1 MADTISTLSEEQIT
15 ARIERLPLTGWYA
28 RLMSIVGTA
37 HFFDAFDSLTI
48 AIVLPIL
55 VGIWHITPA
64 QIGLLISVGF
74 VGQMIGAVC
83 LGWLAER
90 QGRLRVLQW
99 TLAIIALFS
108 IACAFAWD
116 YNSFLVFRTVQGIGL
131 GAEVPIAA
139 TYLNEFTKAQY
150 RGRLIIFLQSC
161 FAGGIVITSLVAVWI
176 IPHLGWPWM
185 FILGTLPALL
195 ALGMRR
201 LAPESPR
208 WLASKRRLP
217 EADAIVSALEAR
229 AERDGPLPPLP
240 ANIPPIVTEPAGFA
254 DLFKGIYVNRTLTAW
269 AIAFCTAFV
278 GYGLL
283 TWLPTIF
290 RTIYKLPIEQVLQYN
305 LIFAIV
311 GFVGALAGMSIID
324 ALGRRICFLI
334 SFAGAGLG
342 MIALW
347 LLGDGRTPT
356 DVIWLACISQFFMT
370 FLLTGVYLYIPET
383 YPTRMRAL
391 GVGVAS
397 SWMRIAAIVAPTIV
411 GYILTGAGSDVGK
424 AFLMFGIVGLVGAVV
439 VVACCIETRGR
450 ILEEI
455 AP

>member
-1 MADTISTLSEEQIT
+1 MADTISALSEEQIT
-15 ARIERLPLTGWYA
+15 ARIERLPLSGWYA
-28 RLMSIVGTA
+28 RLLSIVGTA

-55 VGIWHITPA
+55 AGAWHITPA
-64 QIGLLISVGF
+64 QIGVLISAGF
-74 VGQMIGAVC
+74 VGQMLGAIF
-83 LGWLAER
+83 LGWAAER
-90 QGRLRVLQW
+90 YGRLRILQW
-99 TLAIIALFS
+99 TLAIIALLS

-116 YNSFLVFRTVQGIGL
+116 YYSLLVFRTVQGIGL

-139 TYLNEFTKAQY
+139 TYLNEFTQAQY

-161 FAGGIVITSLVAVWI
+161 FAGGIVITSLVAIWV

-195 ALGMRR
+195 AIWLRR

-217 EADAIVSALEAR
+217 EADKIVSAIEAR
-229 AERDGPLPPLP
+229 AERNGPLPALP
-240 ANIPPIVTEPAGFA
+240 ARIPPIVTEPAGFA
-254 DLFKGIYVNRTLTAW
+254 DLFKGMYLKRTLTAW
-269 AIAFCTAFV
+269 AMAFGTAFV

-290 RTIYKLPIEQVLQYN
+290 RTVYKLPIEQILQYN
-305 LIFAIV
+305 FIFAIV
-311 GFVGALAGMSIID
+311 GFVGGLVGMALID
-324 ALGRRICFLI
+324 VLGRRICFLI

-342 MIALW
+342 MIALS
-347 LLGDGRTPT
+347 LLGDGRTAT
-356 DVIWLACISQFFMT
+356 DVIVLGCTSQFFMT
-370 FLLTGVYLYIPET
+370 LLLTGLYLYIPET

-397 SWMRIAAIVAPTIV
+397 SWMRIASIVGPTIV
-411 GYILTGAGSDVGK
+411 GMILTGSDVGK
-424 AFLMFGIVGLVGAVV
+424 AFLMFGIVGLIGAAVV
-439 VVACCIETRGR
+439 VLFCVETRGR

>member
-15 ARIERLPLTGWYA
+15 ARIERLPISGWYA
-28 RLMSIVGTA
+28 RLLSVVGTA

-55 VGIWHITPA
+55 IGAWHITPA
-64 QIGLLISVGF
+64 QVGLLISAGF
-74 VGQMIGAVC
+74 VGQMVGAIC
-83 LGWLAER
+83 LGWAAER
-90 QGRLRVLQW
+90 HGRLRILQW
-99 TLAIIALFS
+99 TLAIIALLS

-116 YNSFLVFRTVQGIGL
+116 YYSLLVFRTIQGIGL

-150 RGRLIIFLQSC
+150 RGRLILFLQSC
-161 FAGGIVITSLVAVWI
+161 FAGGIVITSLVAIWV

-185 FILGTLPALL
+185 FVIGTLPALL
-195 ALGMRR
+195 AIWLRR

-217 EADAIVSALEAR
+217 EADAIVSAIEAR
-229 AERDGPLPPLP
+229 AARSGPLPPLP
-240 ANIPPIVTEPAGFA
+240 ASIPPIVTEPAGFA
-254 DLFKGIYVNRTLTAW
+254 DLFKGMYLRRTLTAW
-269 AIAFCTAFV
+269 AIAFATAFV

-283 TWLPTIF
+283 AWLPTIF
-290 RTIYKLPIEQVLQYN
+290 RTIYQLPVGQMLQYN
-305 LIFAIV
+305 FYFAIV
-311 GFVGALAGMSIID
+311 GFIGGLVGMALID
-324 ALGRRICFLI
+324 VLGRRICFLI

-342 MIALW
+342 MLALW
-347 LLGDGRTPT
+347 LLGDGRTAT
-356 DVIWLACISQFFMT
+356 DVIVLGCTSQFFMT
-370 FLLTGVYLYIPET
+370 FLLTGLYLYIPET

-397 SWMRIAAIVAPTIV
+397 SWMRIASIV
-411 GYILTGAGSDVGK
+411 GPFIVGFILTWSDVGK
-424 AFLMFGIVGLVGAVV
+424 AFLMFGIVGLIGAAVV
-439 VVACCIETRGR
+439 AFFVIETRGR

>member
-15 ARIERLPLTGWYA
+15 ARIERLPISGWYA
-28 RLMSIVGTA
+28 RLLSVVGTA

-55 VGIWHITPA
+55 IGAWHITPA
-64 QIGLLISVGF
+64 QVGLLISAGF
-74 VGQMIGAVC
+74 VGQMVGAIC
-83 LGWLAER
+83 LGWAAER
-90 QGRLRVLQW
+90 HGRLRILQW
-99 TLAIIALFS
+99 TLAIIALLS

-116 YNSFLVFRTVQGIGL
+116 YYSLLVFRTIQGIGL

-150 RGRLIIFLQSC
+150 RGRLILFLQSC
-161 FAGGIVITSLVAVWI
+161 FAGGIVITSLVAIWV

-185 FILGTLPALL
+185 FVIGTLPALL
-195 ALGMRR
+195 AIWLRR

-217 EADAIVSALEAR
+217 EADAIVSAIEAR
-229 AERDGPLPPLP
+229 AARSGPLPPLP
-240 ANIPPIVTEPAGFA
+240 ASIPPIVTEPAGFA
-254 DLFKGIYVNRTLTAW
+254 DLFRGMYLRRTLTAW
-269 AIAFCTAFV
+269 AIAFATAFV

-283 TWLPTIF
+283 AWLPTIF
-290 RTIYKLPIEQVLQYN
+290 RTIYQLPVGQMLQYN
-305 LIFAIV
+305 FYFAIV
-311 GFVGALAGMSIID
+311 GFIGGLVGMALID
-324 ALGRRICFLI
+324 VLGRRICFLI
-334 SFAGAGLG
+334 SFTGAGLG
-342 MIALW
+342 MLALW
-347 LLGDGRTPT
+347 LLGDGRTAT
-356 DVIWLACISQFFMT
+356 DVIVLGCTSQFFMT
-370 FLLTGVYLYIPET
+370 FLLTGLYLYIPET

-397 SWMRIAAIVAPTIV
+397 SWMRIASIV
-411 GYILTGAGSDVGK
+411 GPFIVGFILTWSDVGK
-424 AFLMFGIVGLVGAVV
+424 AFLMFGIVGLIGAAVV
-439 VVACCIETRGR
+439 AFFVIETRGR

>member
-1 MADTISTLSEEQIT
+1 MADTISALSEEQIT
-15 ARIERLPLTGWYA
+15 ARIERLPLSGWYA
-28 RLMSIVGTA
+28 RLLSVVGTA

-55 VGIWHITPA
+55 AGLWHIAPA
-64 QIGLLISVGF
+64 QIGLLISAGF
-74 VGQMIGAVC
+74 VGQMIGAIG

-90 QGRLRVLQW
+90 HGRLRILQW
-99 TLAIIALFS
+99 TLAIIALLS

-116 YNSFLVFRTVQGIGL
+116 YNSLLVFRTVQGIGL

-161 FAGGIVITSLVAVWI
+161 FAVGIVITSLVAIWV

-185 FILGTLPALL
+185 FILGTLPVLL
-195 ALGMRR
+195 AIGLRR
-201 LAPESPR
+201 MAPESAR
-208 WLASKRRLP
+208 WLASKHRLP
-217 EADAIVSALEAR
+217 EADAVVSKLEAR

-240 ANIPPIVTEPAGFA
+240 ANIPPIVTEQAGFA
-254 DLFKGIYVNRTLTAW
+254 DLFKGIYFKRTLTAW
-269 AIAFCTAFV
+269 GIAFCTSFV

-283 TWLPTIF
+283 VWLPTIF
-290 RTIYKLPIEQVLQYN
+290 RTVYKLPIEQVLQYN
-305 LIFAIV
+305 FIFAVV
-311 GFVGALAGMSIID
+311 GFLGGLAGIGLID
-324 ALGRRICFLI
+324 FLGRRICFLI
-334 SFAGAGLG
+334 SFIGAGLG
-342 MIALW
+342 MVTLW
-347 LLGDGRTPT
+347 WLGDGRTAT
-356 DVIWLACISQFFMT
+356 NVIVLGCTSQFFMT
-370 FLLTGVYLYIPET
+370 FLLTGIYLYVPET

-397 SWMRIAAIVAPTIV
+397 SWMRIASIV
-411 GYILTGAGSDVGK
+411 GPLIVGMILTGSDVGK
-424 AFLMFGIVGLVGAVV
+424 AFLMFGIVGLIGAVV
-439 VVACCIETRGR
+439 VALLVIETRGR

>member
-1 MADTISTLSEEQIT
+1 LE
-15 ARIERLPLTGWYA
+15 
-28 RLMSIVGTA
+28 
-37 HFFDAFDSLTI
+37 
-48 AIVLPIL
+48 
-55 VGIWHITPA
+55 
-64 QIGLLISVGF
+64 
-74 VGQMIGAVC
+74 
-83 LGWLAER
+83 
-90 QGRLRVLQW
+90 
-99 TLAIIALFS
+99 
-108 IACAFAWD
+108 CAG
-116 YNSFLVFRTVQGIGL
+116 S
-131 GAEVPIAA
+131 
-139 TYLNEFTKAQY
+139 
-150 RGRLIIFLQSC
+150 
-161 FAGGIVITSLVAVWI
+161 
-176 IPHLGWPWM
+176 
-185 FILGTLPALL
+185 
-195 ALGMRR
+195 
-201 LAPESPR
+201 R

-240 ANIPPIVTEPAGFA
+240 ANIPPIVTESAGFA

>member
-1 MADTISTLSEEQIT
+1 MADTISALSEEQIT
-15 ARIERLPLTGWYA
+15 ARIERLPLSGWYA
-28 RLMSIVGTA
+28 RLLSVVGTA

-55 VGIWHITPA
+55 AGLWHIAPA
-64 QIGLLISVGF
+64 QIGLLISAGF
-74 VGQMIGAVC
+74 VGQMIGAIG

-90 QGRLRVLQW
+90 HGRLRILQW
-99 TLAIIALFS
+99 TLAIIALLS

-116 YNSFLVFRTVQGIGL
+116 YYSLLVFRTVQGIGL

-161 FAGGIVITSLVAVWI
+161 FAGGIVITSLVAIWV

-185 FILGTLPALL
+185 FVLGTLPALL
-195 ALGMRR
+195 AIWLRR

-208 WLASKRRLP
+208 WLASKRRLQ
-217 EADAIVSALEAR
+217 EADAVLSKIEAR

-240 ANIPPIVTEPAGFA
+240 ANIPPIITEQAGFA
-254 DLFKGIYVNRTLTAW
+254 DLFKGIYVKRTLTAW
-269 AIAFCTAFV
+269 GIAFCTAFV

-290 RTIYKLPIEQVLQYN
+290 RTVYKLPIEQVLQYN
-305 LIFAIV
+305 FIFAVV
-311 GFVGALAGMSIID
+311 GFVGGLVGMSLID
-324 ALGRRICFLI
+324 VLGRRICFLI
-334 SFAGAGLG
+334 SFTGAGLG
-342 MIALW
+342 MITLW
-347 LLGDGRTPT
+347 LLGDGRTAI
-356 DVIWLACISQFFMT
+356 DVITLGCTSQFFMT
-370 FLLTGVYLYIPET
+370 FLLTGIYLYVPET

-397 SWMRIAAIVAPTIV
+397 SWMRVAAIVGPTIV
-411 GYILTGAGSDVGK
+411 GIILTGSDVGK
-424 AFLMFGIVGLVGAVV
+424 AFLMFGIVGLIGAVV
-439 VVACCIETRGR
+439 VALLVIETRGR

>member
-15 ARIERLPLTGWYA
+15 ARIERLPISGWYA
-28 RLMSIVGTA
+28 RLLSVVGTA

-55 VGIWHITPA
+55 IGAWHITPA
-64 QIGLLISVGF
+64 QVGLLISAGF
-74 VGQMIGAVC
+74 VGQMVGAIC
-83 LGWLAER
+83 LGWAAER
-90 QGRLRVLQW
+90 HGRLRILQW
-99 TLAIIALFS
+99 TLAIIALLS

-116 YNSFLVFRTVQGIGL
+116 YYSLLVFRTIQGIGL

-150 RGRLIIFLQSC
+150 RGRLILFLQSC
-161 FAGGIVITSLVAVWI
+161 FAGGIVITSLVAIWV

-185 FILGTLPALL
+185 FVIGTLPALL
-195 ALGMRR
+195 AIWLRR

-217 EADAIVSALEAR
+217 EADAIVSAIEAR
-229 AERDGPLPPLP
+229 AARSGPLPPLP
-240 ANIPPIVTEPAGFA
+240 ASIPPIVTEPAGFA
-254 DLFKGIYVNRTLTAW
+254 DLFKGMYLRRTLTAW
-269 AIAFCTAFV
+269 AIAFATAFV

-283 TWLPTIF
+283 AWLPTIF
-290 RTIYKLPIEQVLQYN
+290 RTIYQLPVGQMLQYN
-305 LIFAIV
+305 FYFAIV
-311 GFVGALAGMSIID
+311 GFIGGLVGMALID
-324 ALGRRICFLI
+324 VLGRRICFLI
-334 SFAGAGLG
+334 SFTGAGLG
-342 MIALW
+342 MLALW
-347 LLGDGRTPT
+347 LLGDGRTAT
-356 DVIWLACISQFFMT
+356 DVIVLGCTSQFFMT
-370 FLLTGVYLYIPET
+370 FLLTGLYLYIPET

-397 SWMRIAAIVAPTIV
+397 SWMRIASIV
-411 GYILTGAGSDVGK
+411 GPFIVGFILTWSDVGK
-424 AFLMFGIVGLVGAVV
+424 AFLMFGIVGLIGAAVV
-439 VVACCIETRGR
+439 AFFVIETRGR